1 MYNFYINRNTK
12 EDGARITTWIGD
24 TFSITVNETDFPKSI
39 HVEFPQKARNYK
51 IWYTYECIM
60 QSGKSAYKHVV

>member
-1 MYNFYINRNTK
+1 MSTFYINTNTK

-24 TFSITVNETDFPKSI
+24 TFSKAVNETEFPKSV

-51 IWYTYECIM
+51 IWHTYEYIM